1 MPNRAEIRQA
11 IFAGIRA
18 ANVKYESWSNGWWLT
33 DSGAES
39 LMVSAIAERLS
50 FSQSGR
56 ESLVM
61 AVPFRE
67 IGDWSCAK
75 RPRGRP
81 SKTVGGIRC
90 TDIVLLNRHQRP
102 VCAIEVERMWNRDR
116 CFADLT
122 RIRDLVIHCDARN
135 DGSLRRGFLAV
146 MLARKATARKA
157 AKLRVQEQAARI
169 EDAIGSGFDS
179 KGLAVRCYAGLARDY
194 PKKYR
199 QVHGECDWAHA
210 GFCVEISARYADTG

>member
-1 MPNRAEIRQA
+1 MPNRTAIRQA

-18 ANVKYESWSNGWWLT
+18 ANVKYENWSNGRWLT
-33 DSGAES
+33 DCGAES

-50 FSQSGR
+50 FSQNGH

-61 AVPFRE
+61 AAPFHE
-67 IGDWSCAK
+67 IGDWSCAN

-81 SKTVGGIRC
+81 SKTVSGSRR
-90 TDIVLLNRHQRP
+90 TDIVLLNRHRRP
-102 VCAIEVERMWNRDR
+102 VCAIEVERVWNRDR

-122 RIRDLVIHCDARN
+122 GIRDLVIHCDGRN

-157 AKLRVQEQAARI
+157 AKLRVEEQAARI
-169 EDAIGSGFDS
+169 ERAIRSGFDS
-179 KGLAVRCYAGLARDY
+179 KGLAVRCYAGGVRDY

-210 GFCVEISARYADTG
+210 GFCVEVSAGYADTG

>member
-1 MPNRAEIRQA
+1 MPNRTAIRQA

-33 DSGAES
+33 DSGAHG

-50 FSQSGR
+50 FSQSGP

-61 AVPFRE
+61 AVPFHE
-67 IGDWSCAK
+67 IGDWSCAN

-81 SKTVGGIRC
+81 PKPLGGSRR
-90 TDIVLLNRHQRP
+90 TDIVLLNRHRRP
-102 VCAIEVERMWNRDR
+102 VCAIEVELMWSRDR

-122 RIRDLVIHCDARN
+122 GIRDLVIHCDGRN

-146 MLARKATARKA
+146 MLTRKATARKA
-157 AKLRVQEQAARI
+157 AKLRVVEQAARI
-169 EDAIGSGFDS
+169 EHAIRGGFDS

-199 QVHGECDWAHA
+199 EAHGECDWAHA